1 MTIGC
6 VCHVNHV
13 GVELSYRSLE
23 IFNTEFSNS
32 FSYSFCSR
40 NMAGRFRSPKS
51 KEEET
56 SLVSEAT
63 PKATQYNTKWGRK
76 VFEEWQQ
83 RRQNTCAMLE
93 VVGVADLKCED
104 VQDLT
109 VSLEHMSANTLNFWL
124 SKFVCEVANQI
135 GERYPPNSLYLLIC
149 AINRH
154 LIP

>member
-1 MTIGC
+1 
-6 VCHVNHV
+6 
-13 GVELSYRSLE
+13 
-23 IFNTEFSNS
+23 
-32 FSYSFCSR
+32 
-40 NMAGRFRSPKS
+40 MAGRFRPPKS

-83 RRQNTCAMLE
+83 RRQNTCAMLQ

-109 VSLEHMSANTLNFWL
+109 VSPQVAQAHYERSAYINLFYFAYIMT
-124 SKFVCEVANQI
+124 STEYEFV
-135 GERYPPNSLYLLIC
+135 
-149 AINRH
+149 
-154 LIP
+154 

>member
-1 MTIGC
+1 
-6 VCHVNHV
+6 
-13 GVELSYRSLE
+13 
-23 IFNTEFSNS
+23 
-32 FSYSFCSR
+32 
-40 NMAGRFRSPKS
+40 MAGRFRSPKS

-63 PKATQYNTKWGRK
+63 PKATQYNPKWDRK

-83 RRQNTCAMLE
+83 RRQSTCAMFE

-109 VSLEHMSANTLNFWL
+109 VSLDWHRSKNTLNFWL
-124 SKFVCEVANQI
+124 SKFVCEVAKQN

-149 AINRH
+149 AINLH
-154 LIP
+154 LSETGGEDAFNVLNKADKREVNCYVF

>member
-1 MTIGC
+1 MTTDC

-13 GVELSYRSLE
+13 GVELSHRSLE

-40 NMAGRFRSPKS
+40 NLAGRFRSPKS

-56 SLVSEAT
+56 SLMSEAT
-63 PKATQYNTKWGRK
+63 PKATQYNTKGGRK

-83 RRQNTCAMLE
+83 RRQHTCAMLE

-109 VSLEHMSANTLNFWL
+109 ISQEHTSANTVNFWL
-124 SKFVCEVANQI
+124 YLGVRTCETH
-135 GERYPPNSLYLLIC
+135 G
-149 AINRH
+149 
-154 LIP
+154 

>member
-1 MTIGC
+1 MTIDC

-13 GVELSYRSLE
+13 GVELSHRSLE
-23 IFNTEFSNS
+23 IFSIEFSNS

-51 KEEET
+51 KEEDT

-63 PKATQYNTKWGRK
+63 PKATQDNTKWGRK

-124 SKFVCEVANQI
+124 SKFVCEVAKQN

-149 AINRH
+149 VIYRH